1 MSWKKIKNQFRK
13 CEHCSLYYIKKCPY
27 DGIFNDN
34 WYKSKK
40 CNKLIRKKFS
50 RTQEKVFRGR
60 WQKFCDFVRG

>member
-34 WYKSKK
+34 WYKNKK
-40 CNKLIRKKFS
+40 CNKLMRKKFS
-50 RTQEKVFRGR
+50 RTQEKVF
-60 WQKFCDFVRG
+60 

>member
-27 DGIFNDN
+27 DGIFNYN

-40 CNKLIRKKFS
+40 CNKLMRKKF
-50 RTQEKVFRGR
+50 FDRGAG
-60 WQKFCDFVRG
+60 KSFLTLSVGK